1 MPLGLKYIKNFLYE
15 VEKMKKTMKDVSQVK
30 STEEGVIIE
39 VVDETVDA
47 NKVKE
52 VVENCQTGKCDC
64 MSEETKAKV
73 TFMDFRVENG
83 KPVIEIKGEISE
95 EEIKEAV
102 SRSKKE
108 L

>member
-1 MPLGLKYIKNFLYE
+1 
-15 VEKMKKTMKDVSQVK
+15 MKKTMKDVSQVK
-30 STEEGVIIE
+30 STEEGVVIE
-39 VVDETVDA
+39 VIDETVDT

-52 VVENCQTGKCDC
+52 VVENCKTGKCDC
-64 MSEETKAKV
+64 MSEETKQKI
-73 TFMDFRVENG
+73 TFMDFRVKDG
-83 KPVIEIKGEISE
+83 KPVIEIKGNVSE

>member
-1 MPLGLKYIKNFLYE
+1 
-15 VEKMKKTMKDVSQVK
+15 MKKTMKDVSQVK

>member
-1 MPLGLKYIKNFLYE
+1 
-15 VEKMKKTMKDVSQVK
+15 MKKTMKDVSQVK

-39 VVDETVDA
+39 VIDATVDTE
-47 NKVKE
+47 KVKE

-73 TFMDFRVENG
+73 TFMDFKVENG
-83 KPVIEIKGEISE
+83 KPVIEIKGAVSE
-95 EEIKEAV
+95 EEIKKAIN
-102 SRSKKE
+102 RSKKE

>member
-1 MPLGLKYIKNFLYE
+1 MSKR
-15 VEKMKKTMKDVSQVK
+15 MKDVSQVR

-39 VVDETVDA
+39 VIDKTVDA
-47 NKVKE
+47 EKVKE

-64 MSEETKAKV
+64 MSEETKTKV
-73 TFMDFRVENG
+73 TFMDFKIEDG
-83 KPVIEIKGEISE
+83 KPVIEIKGEVSE

-102 SRSKKE
+102 KKSKKE

>member
-1 MPLGLKYIKNFLYE
+1 MSKR
-15 VEKMKKTMKDVSQVK
+15 MKDVSQVR

-39 VVDETVDA
+39 VIDKTVDA
-47 NKVKE
+47 EKVKE

-73 TFMDFRVENG
+73 TFMDFRIEDG
-83 KPVIEIKGEISE
+83 KPVIEIKGEVSE

-102 SRSKKE
+102 KKSKKE

>member
-1 MPLGLKYIKNFLYE
+1 
-15 VEKMKKTMKDVSQVK
+15 MKKIMKDVSQVK
-30 STEEGVIIE
+30 STEEGVVIE

-73 TFMDFRVENG
+73 TFMDFRLENG
-83 KPVIEIKGEISE
+83 KPVIEIKGEVSE

>member
-1 MPLGLKYIKNFLYE
+1 
-15 VEKMKKTMKDVSQVK
+15 MKKTMKDVSQVK
-30 STEEGVIIE
+30 STEEGVVIE

-83 KPVIEIKGEISE
+83 KPVIEIKGEVSE

>member
-1 MPLGLKYIKNFLYE
+1 MSKR
-15 VEKMKKTMKDVSQVK
+15 MKDVSQVR

-39 VVDETVDA
+39 VIDKTVDA
-47 NKVKE
+47 EKVKE

-73 TFMDFRVENG
+73 TFMDFKIEDG
-83 KPVIEIKGEISE
+83 KPVIEIKGEVSE

-102 SRSKKE
+102 KKSKKE

>member
-1 MPLGLKYIKNFLYE
+1 
-15 VEKMKKTMKDVSQVK
+15 MKKTMKDVSQVK
-30 STEEGVIIE
+30 STEEGVVIE

-52 VVENCQTGKCDC
+52 VIENCQTGKCNC

-83 KPVIEIKGEISE
+83 KTVIEIKGEVSE

>member
-1 MPLGLKYIKNFLYE
+1 
-15 VEKMKKTMKDVSQVK
+15 MKKTMKDVSQVK

-83 KPVIEIKGEISE
+83 KPVIEIKGEVSE

>member
-1 MPLGLKYIKNFLYE
+1 
-15 VEKMKKTMKDVSQVK
+15 MKKTMKDVSQVK

-39 VVDETVDA
+39 VIDATVDTE
-47 NKVKE
+47 KVKE

-73 TFMDFRVENG
+73 TFMDFKVENG
-83 KPVIEIKGEISE
+83 KPVIEIKGDVSE
-95 EEIKEAV
+95 EEIKKAIN
-102 SRSKKE
+102 RSKKE

>member
-1 MPLGLKYIKNFLYE
+1 MSKRI
-15 VEKMKKTMKDVSQVK
+15 KDVSQVR

-39 VVDETVDA
+39 VIDKTVDA
-47 NKVKE
+47 EKVKE

-73 TFMDFRVENG
+73 TFMDFKIKDG
-83 KPVIEIKGEISE
+83 KPVIEIKGEVSE

-102 SRSKKE
+102 GRSKKE